1 MLPIAQFCSVLENQ
15 SSQSHYQTVYF
26 WNVKNGYQSNR
37 ERLCMIQSPWSHAH
51 GYTYELS
58 VQASCLFSSKHV
70 ALFHGRTSQLTIRLY
85 HRFTG
90 KSTIFVFKK
99 VTDCFVARTSHQVP
113 LKKEAHT
120 RTHAAFLRRWAWP
133 NNVLCLVG
141 EEVCAG
147 LLYLVPATY
156 YKWTLMTTTYDMMEC
171 YDSFPAVAWHKYTFS

>member
-1 MLPIAQFCSVLENQ
+1 MVGCHSLRSDCI
-15 SSQSHYQTVYF
+15 
-26 WNVKNGYQSNR
+26 
-37 ERLCMIQSPWSHAH
+37 
-51 GYTYELS
+51 
-58 VQASCLFSSKHV
+58 
-70 ALFHGRTSQLTIRLY
+70 
-85 HRFTG
+85 RFTG
-90 KSTIFVFKK
+90 KSTILFFLKK
-99 VTDCFVARTSHQVP
+99 LTDCFVARTSHQVP

-171 YDSFPAVAWHKYTFS
+171 YDSFPAVADTNILFHKTQKYQAHSRKAKILRITQLIFPGIPAFQTCPVHNALSFLFL